1 MSKKE
6 KTREIK
12 PVSFNLLDP
21 EEKELYEYATRENP
35 LTSKPQNFSKYV
47 RRLIAEEKRREE
59 QGPNNNNNNSSG
71 LTIIDSPKYDEDE
84 DYTLEVKNAMSSFL

>member
-6 KTREIK
+6 KSREIK
-12 PVSFNLLDP
+12 PVSFNMLDP

-35 LTSKPQNFSKYV
+35 LTGKPQNFSKFV

-59 QGPNNNNNNSSG
+59 RGYTNNNNSSG
-71 LTIIDSPKYDEDE
+71 LTIIDVQNDDDET
-84 DYTLEVKNAMSSFL
+84 YTLEVKNAINSFL

>member
-21 EEKELYEYATRENP
+21 EEKELYEYAMQENP
-35 LTSKPQNFSKYV
+35 LTGKPQNFSKYV
-47 RRLIAEEKRREE
+47 RRLIAEDKRRKER
-59 QGPNNNNNNSSG
+59 GSNDNNSNNSSG
-71 LTIIDSPKYDEDE
+71 LTIIDSPNDPDE
-84 DYTLEVKNAMSSFL
+84 DYTLEVKNAMNSFL